1 MYVIKIKGESKM
13 KKLIAVLMCVL
24 MVSQVSFAGGIIDK
38 RNVKDSFENL
48 EEKRIEGTLT
58 YREAVI
64 YRDNIEIDRI
74 QAEGIESK
82 DAKISLDK
90 VKKMAF
96 LYEVRWWSVWTVC
109 FLTLVGLRVYLE
121 MK

>member
-1 MYVIKIKGESKM
+1 M

-38 RNVKDSFENL
+38 RNIKDSFENL

-96 LYEVRWWSVWTVC
+96 LYEVRW
-109 FLTLVGLRVYLE
+109 
-121 MK
+121 

>member
-1 MYVIKIKGESKM
+1 M

>member
-38 RNVKDSFENL
+38 RNIKDSFENL

-96 LYEVRWWSVWTVC
+96 LYEVRW
-109 FLTLVGLRVYLE
+109 
-121 MK
+121 